1 MDKADQADVLQ
12 ESFINTM
19 PAWVNML
26 LLSSSGPIKA
36 PVGACATAAQSVELV
51 SIPFMH
57 IHLLPP
63 LTQTQGMDSILSG
76 KAKLVVVGGFD
87 DFSEEGSYEFAQM
100 KATSSAEAEFSMGRE
115 PSEMSRP
122 TASTRGGFME
132 SQGSGTQLLATAELA
147 IRMGLPIFG
156 IIAMTY
162 TASDKEGR
170 SVPAPGKG
178 IAK

>member
-1 MDKADQADVLQ
+1 MEV
-12 ESFINTM
+12 
-19 PAWVNML
+19 
-26 LLSSSGPIKA
+26 
-36 PVGACATAAQSVELV
+36 
-51 SIPFMH
+51 
-57 IHLLPP
+57 
-63 LTQTQGMDSILSG
+63 ILSG
-76 KAKLVVVGGFD
+76 KAKLVVCGGFD

-100 KATSSAEAEFSMGRE
+100 KATSSSVSEFEMGRE

-156 IIAMTY
+156 IIAMTH

-178 IAK
+178 MSYSMMLLSIQLTLAIRSPHFC